1 MIKTRTSIDQSV
13 AQDSAVL
20 FVFRRFVNNA
30 SPQDLV
36 DFYSL
41 YKKEYEERLAK
52 NGMFYIENLYTLD
65 GDQFTVRD
73 EQFIETFAR
82 LALANEDTWDLPFV
96 IMAFAPTAPS
106 WSGDMLDWLKV
117 QGYEVVS
124 LVARIVLTM
133 GMEQDEVGNSA
144 MVALLERY
152 AEYDA
157 MRVIANRIFEHRHLA
172 VFERL
177 WLFSDEEALAQLN
190 TIGLHSLHKHTTVAD
205 WLARTRSDFSGYPYP
220 IVEKVVERYTA
231 LHNQAQA
238 V

>member
-13 AQDSAVL
+13 AQDSAAL

-41 YKKEYEERLAK
+41 YKKEDEERLAK

-96 IMAFAPTAPS
+96 IMAHAPAVPN
-106 WSGDMLDWLKV
+106 WSGDMLDWLET
-117 QGYEVVS
+117 QELEIIEFILSTALAPEPRCCAG
-124 LVARIVLTM
+124 
-133 GMEQDEVGNSA
+133 VGPGINR
-144 MVALLERY
+144 LLERY
-152 AEYDA
+152 ADYEA
-157 MRVIANRIFEHRHLA
+157 MQRIANRF
-172 VFERL
+172 F
-177 WLFSDEEALAQLN
+177 EEATLPM
-190 TIGLHSLHKHTTVAD
+190 IKSLMSLSDDEVREHLVDRSLIAIIKGETPSD
-205 WLARTRSDFSGYPYP
+205 WLMRLKTDLAP
-220 IVEKVVERYTA
+220 
-231 LHNQAQA
+231 
-238 V
+238 